1 MTSADFET
9 IKAAFIASVIEV
21 VACLDT
27 PAGYGWSKI
36 NEYQDPNWEN
46 INEVVSTVWAAINEA
61 QTPNWES
68 VASATSTEWSIIDEG
83 QTPNWTPINSDQ

>member
-36 NEYQDPNWEN
+36 NE
-46 INEVVSTVWAAINEA
+46 A

-83 QTPNWTPINSDQ
+83 QAPNWTPINSDQ